1 MLSSQI
7 KQLSPI
13 LSVIKSGD
21 IEKCINKFT
30 YHLEEPRVGQSYP
43 NYYAAKL
50 ASKFV
55 KVVLSGAGSDELF
68 AGYPW
73 RYYKAANNDNFN
85 DYINKYYVFWQR
97 LIPNKEIK
105 NIFSPIAND
114 IQDVWTRDIFANI
127 FQNKKLMKTQESYIN
142 QSLYFEAK
150 TFLHGLLVVEDK
162 LSIAHSLELEC
173 HI

>member
-1 MLSSQI
+1 MYKQIHISLRGAKSRTKLS
-7 KQLSPI
+7 QLLRS
-13 LSVIKSGD
+13 
-21 IEKCINKFT
+21 
-30 YHLEEPRVGQSYP
+30 
-43 NYYAAKL
+43 KL

-105 NIFSPIAND
+105 NIFNPIAND

-162 LSIAHSLELEC
+162 LSMAHSLETRVPYLDNDLVDFAQKYLF
-173 HI
+173 